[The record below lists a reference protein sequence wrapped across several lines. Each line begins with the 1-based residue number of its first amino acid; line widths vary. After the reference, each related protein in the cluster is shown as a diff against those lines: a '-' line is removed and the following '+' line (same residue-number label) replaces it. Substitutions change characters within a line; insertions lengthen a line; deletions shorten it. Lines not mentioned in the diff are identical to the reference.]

1 MSEKNGLQS
10 ILTGALLVMVG
21 MAFGAIFVKV
31 GEAQKPTEAAAPE
44 AASAAQV
51 AEVAQTVN
59 NAAQDAV
66 LVYLCHGNVR
76 CPTCVK
82 IESSTKDVL
91 EQMFADEIRSGRVIV
106 KEINYEQPQNRDMLT
121 KYQIIAPTVIMVQL
135 KDGKETTYRNIMEV
149 WQTIHEPAAFQ
160 ALISGNLRDLL
171 PETSS

>member
-31 GEAQKPTEAAAPE
+31 GEAQKPTEAAPP
-44 AASAAQV
+44 
-51 AEVAQTVN
+51 EVAQTVN

-76 CPTCVK
+76 CPTCLK
-82 IESSTKDVL
+82 IEASTKDVL

-106 KEINYEQPQNRDMLT
+106 KEVNYEQPENKGMLT
-121 KYQIIAPTVIMVQL
+121 KYEIIAPTVIMVQL

-149 WQTIHEPAAFQ
+149 WQTVHEPAAFQ

-171 PETSS
+171 PKTAS

>member
-31 GEAQKPTEAAAPE
+31 GEAQKPTEAAPPE
-44 AASAAQV
+44 VASAAQV

-76 CPTCVK
+76 CPTCLK
-82 IESSTKDVL
+82 IEASTKDVL

-106 KEINYEQPQNRDMLT
+106 KEVNYEQPENKGMLT
-121 KYQIIAPTVIMVQL
+121 KYEIIAPTVIMVQL

-149 WQTIHEPAAFQ
+149 WQTVHEPAAFQ

-171 PETSS
+171 PKTAS

>member
-31 GEAQKPTEAAAPE
+31 GEAQKPTEAAPT
-44 AASAAQV
+44 
-51 AEVAQTVN
+51 EVAQTVN

-76 CPTCVK
+76 CPTCLK
-82 IESSTKDVL
+82 IEASTKDVL

-106 KEINYEQPQNRDMLT
+106 KEVNYEQPENKGMLT
-121 KYQIIAPTVIMVQL
+121 KYEIIAPTVIMVQL

-149 WQTIHEPAAFQ
+149 WQTVHEPAAFQ

-171 PETSS
+171 PKTAS